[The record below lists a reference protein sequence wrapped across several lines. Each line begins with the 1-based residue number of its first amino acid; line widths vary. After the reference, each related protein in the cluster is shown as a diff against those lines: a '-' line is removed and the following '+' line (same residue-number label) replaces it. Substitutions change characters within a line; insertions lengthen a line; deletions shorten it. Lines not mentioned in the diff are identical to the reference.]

1 MIEIYTE
8 ALQLLRAGQDVVIA
22 TVFDARGSAPR
33 TAGARMIVRADG
45 SILGTIGGGRLE
57 HDAIQAALASFSSR
71 QSATYTFE
79 LTGNDVAGMDMIC
92 GGSGEVWLHF
102 LSAANTKDNEVCQ
115 ATVDVLSRRKKAWLV
130 TEISDVESQTERQFA
145 LIDAD
150 LSVAGL
156 LDLPQETV
164 SQWTQEK
171 TGVLLYTATAGNQ
184 RFLLEA
190 VRPGY
195 TVVVFGAGHV
205 AQQAVPLCENV
216 GFQTIVLDDRPEYA
230 CQSRFTAKTEIVVLD
245 AFDNWSGLTIDA
257 GSYIVILT
265 RGHIHDKNVLAQAL
279 RTQAG
284 YIGMIGSRRKRD
296 KIYQALRE
304 EGFSQQNIN
313 RVYSP
318 IGLDIGAETPAE
330 LAVSIVGELIKVRA
344 AQEKCPR

>member
-8 ALQLLRAGQDVVIA
+8 ALKLLQAGQDVVIA

-33 TAGARMIVRADG
+33 TAGARMIVRTDG

-57 HDAIQAALASFSSR
+57 HDAIQAALTSFASR
-71 QSATYTFE
+71 RSATHAFE
-79 LTGNDVAGMDMIC
+79 LTGTDVAGMDMIC

-102 LSAANTKDNEVCQ
+102 LSAGKTQDSEVCQ
-115 ATVDVLSRRKKAWLV
+115 ATVDVLSRRGKAWLV
-130 TEISDVESQTERQFA
+130 TEINAAEIQTERRFA

-156 LDLPQETV
+156 LGLSQETV
-164 SQWTQEK
+164 RQWTQE
-171 TGVLLYTATAGNQ
+171 TSGMLLYTATTGNQ
-184 RFLLEA
+184 RFLIEA

-205 AQQAVPLCENV
+205 SQQVVPLCENV

-230 CQSRFTAKTEIVVLD
+230 CQSRFTGQTEVVVLD
-245 AFDNWSGLTIDA
+245 SFANWSGLTIDA

-265 RGHIHDKNVLAQAL
+265 RGHMHDKNVLAQAL

-296 KIYQALRE
+296 KIYQALRD
-304 EGFSQQNIN
+304 EGFSQQDID

-330 LAVSIVGELIKVRA
+330 LAVSIVGELIKLRA
-344 AQEKCPR
+344 AQEKCR

>member
-1 MIEIYTE
+1 M
-8 ALQLLRAGQDVVIA
+8 IA
-22 TVFDARGSAPR
+22 TVFAARGSAPR
-33 TAGARMIVRADG
+33 MAGARMIVRADG

-57 HDAIQAALASFSSR
+57 HDAIQAALTSFATR
-71 QSATYTFE
+71 QSATHSFE
-79 LTGNDVAGMDMIC
+79 LTGTDVAGMDMIC

-102 LSAANTKDNEVCQ
+102 LSAGKTKDSEVCQ

-130 TEISDVESQTERQFA
+130 TEISVAESQEIRQFA

-150 LSVAGL
+150 LSIAGL

-164 SQWTQEK
+164 RQWTEET
-171 TGVLLYTATAGNQ
+171 TGLLLYTATAGNQ
-184 RFLLEA
+184 RFLIEA

-205 AQQAVPLCENV
+205 SQQVVPLCENV

-230 CQSRFTAKTEIVVLD
+230 CQSRFTGQTEVVVLD
-245 AFDNWSGLTIDA
+245 SFDNWSGVTIDT

-265 RGHIHDKNVLAQAL
+265 RGHMHDKKVLAEAL
-279 RTQAG
+279 RTKAG

-304 EGFSQQNIN
+304 EGVSQQDID